1 MSFEELGFHAQE
13 IYEMAVEKYLR
24 DEHMI
29 DERDGLYYAPTDPMS
44 GQPMMT
50 EEVLR
55 KTVWD
60 TEMKFNEIHSLFNDF
75 LVLPDPG
82 DFDGPIQS
90 VTTCMDALCSK
101 AFTDPIQGDPHPINV
116 ELKAMTVTGSTI
128 DEWDG
133 LAAKAFMNNFVIPF
147 EGRTENQFT
156 VASILMNALN
166 ANKELWKRA
175 RANIDD
181 IAHKVKSAL
190 DHYDDC
196 GKNEWEIGLSVVG
209 AVVAIAAV
217 PVTGGASAI
226 ALGAVASAVDV
237 ASTFAGQIEDP
248 PKNDYSAESVEGVIA
263 KAKQGIED
271 LKTEVARAEQKIVD
285 AMTNSSGVVAGH
297 ATDFLAPRPT
307 LAGAPGQPRRRPARR
322 RLKDEPHDQR
332 PRRADRDREHPR
344 RTRVRDHHRPH
355 ARPDVARA
363 RLLRVGERDRPR
375 ATADAAGQ
383 AAVRRPDAGLL
394 RGAQPG
400 LRAALH
406 P

>member
-29 DERDGLYYAPTDPMS
+29 DERDGMYYAPTDPMS

-133 LAAKAFMNNFVIPF
+133 LAAKAFMNNVVIPF

-307 LAGAPGQPRRRPARR
+307 LAGAPGN
-322 RLKDEPHDQR
+322 
-332 PRRADRDREHPR
+332 
-344 RTRVRDHHRPH
+344 
-355 ARPDVARA
+355 PDV
-363 RLLRVGERDRPR
+363 
-375 ATADAAGQ
+375 GQ
-383 AAVRRPDAGLL
+383 PDDD
-394 RGAQPG
+394 
-400 LRAALH
+400 
-406 P
+406 

>member
-29 DERDGLYYAPTDPMS
+29 YERDGLYYAPTDPMS

-285 AMTNSSGVVAGH
+285 AMTNSSGVVSGH

-307 LAGAPGQPRRRPARR
+307 LAGAGPPATPTSASPTTT
-322 RLKDEPHDQR
+322 EGW
-332 PRRADRDREHPR
+332 
-344 RTRVRDHHRPH
+344 TS
-355 ARPDVARA
+355 
-363 RLLRVGERDRPR
+363 
-375 ATADAAGQ
+375 
-383 AAVRRPDAGLL
+383 
-394 RGAQPG
+394 
-400 LRAALH
+400 
-406 P
+406 

>member
-75 LVLPDPG
+75 LVLPDPSA
-82 DFDGPIQS
+82 FDGPIQS
-90 VTTCMDALCSK
+90 VTTC
-101 AFTDPIQGDPHPINV
+101 
-116 ELKAMTVTGSTI
+116 
-128 DEWDG
+128 G
-133 LAAKAFMNNFVIPF
+133 LAAKAFINNFVIPF

-237 ASTFAGQIEDP
+237 ASTFAGQIEDL

-307 LAGAPGQPRRRPARR
+307 LAGAPGN
-322 RLKDEPHDQR
+322 
-332 PRRADRDREHPR
+332 
-344 RTRVRDHHRPH
+344 
-355 ARPDVARA
+355 PDV
-363 RLLRVGERDRPR
+363 
-375 ATADAAGQ
+375 GQ
-383 AAVRRPDAGLL
+383 PDDD
-394 RGAQPG
+394 
-400 LRAALH
+400 
-406 P
+406 

>member
-1 MSFEELGFHAQE
+1 MSFEELGLHAQE

-29 DERDGLYYAPTDPMS
+29 YQHDGMFYPPTDPMS
-44 GQPMMT
+44 GTPMMT

-75 LVLPDPG
+75 LVLPDPA

-90 VTTCMDALCSK
+90 LTTCMDALCSQ
-101 AFTDPIQGDPHPINV
+101 AFTDPIQGDPHPVNV
-116 ELKAMTVTGSTI
+116 ELRAMTVAGTTL

-147 EGRTENQFT
+147 EDRTENQFT
-156 VASILMNALN
+156 SASILMNALN
-166 ANKELWKRA
+166 ANMELWTRA

-209 AVVAIAAV
+209 AVVAIASV
-217 PVTGGASAI
+217 PVTGGASAV

-248 PKNDYSAESVEGVIA
+248 PKKDYSAESVEGVID
-263 KAKQGIED
+263 KAKQGIND
-271 LKTEVARAEQKIVD
+271 LKAEVERAEQKIVD
-285 AMTNSSGVVAGH
+285 AMTNTSGVVAAH
-297 ATDFLAPRPT
+297 TSDFLAPRPT
-307 LAGAPGQPRRRPARR
+307 LAGHRG
-322 RLKDEPHDQR
+322 EPPND
-332 PRRADRDREHPR
+332 PD
-344 RTRVRDHHRPH
+344 VG
-355 ARPDVARA
+355 RPD
-363 RLLRVGERDRPR
+363 D
-375 ATADAAGQ
+375 D
-383 AAVRRPDAGLL
+383 
-394 RGAQPG
+394 
-400 LRAALH
+400 
-406 P
+406 

>member
-29 DERDGLYYAPTDPMS
+29 YERDGLYYAPTDPMS

-271 LKTEVARAEQKIVD
+271 LKTEVERAEQKIVD

-307 LAGAPGQPRRRPARR
+307 LAGRAPGN
-322 RLKDEPHDQR
+322 
-332 PRRADRDREHPR
+332 
-344 RTRVRDHHRPH
+344 
-355 ARPDVARA
+355 PDV
-363 RLLRVGERDRPR
+363 
-375 ATADAAGQ
+375 GQ
-383 AAVRRPDAGLL
+383 PDDD
-394 RGAQPG
+394 
-400 LRAALH
+400 
-406 P
+406 

>member
-1 MSFEELGFHAQE
+1 
-13 IYEMAVEKYLR
+13 
-24 DEHMI
+24 
-29 DERDGLYYAPTDPMS
+29 
-44 GQPMMT
+44 
-50 EEVLR
+50 
-55 KTVWD
+55 
-60 TEMKFNEIHSLFNDF
+60 
-75 LVLPDPG
+75 
-82 DFDGPIQS
+82 
-90 VTTCMDALCSK
+90 MDALCSK

-285 AMTNSSGVVAGH
+285 AMTNSSGVVSGH

-307 LAGAPGQPRRRPARR
+307 LRRRTGQPRRRPARR
-322 RLKDEPHDQR
+322 RLKDGPDDQR
-332 PRRADRDREHPR
+332 PRRDDRDREHAR
-344 RTRVRDHHRPH
+344 RTRVRDDQRDAPTCGCRSRP
-355 ARPDVARA
+355 ATTSGRA
-363 RLLRVGERDRPR
+363 SSTSSDS
-375 ATADAAGQ
+375 
-383 AAVRRPDAGLL
+383 
-394 RGAQPG
+394 
-400 LRAALH
+400 
-406 P
+406 